1 MTDLS
6 QMSDDEL
13 LALYE
18 QEKMRVERNI
28 PADAERMGDNWYIRG
43 PRGGLEKIASA
54 APANAD
60 GTDPNAPKAAAE
72 QRGRV
77 QFALDPLI
85 SAQRNLANIERGA
98 PDPQRP
104 GAFLSRN
111 PFSTGSYGPRNP
123 LNLIDAVGNAF
134 ARNTMQSAAARPDGG
149 PWAQTLAMN
158 VGGADFQAANQA
170 YGEFESALIPMFAG
184 SAVTVSEAQR
194 FLRANVPVPGENPQV
209 VAQKMR
215 ARKQLAN
222 AAARIAGIG
231 RPFPDAP
238 TVWPLSPE
246 AEAEMRAAIGAPA
259 QAPAQPQGRAQTPAA
274 RPPAPA
280 QPQARQGAQ
289 RPAQGQGRQSR
300 WTPAQQ
306 QFVAS
311 IRGGARGAR
320 GSATNPVLIRDEA
333 DFRALRPG
341 QVFVDPDGER
351 GVK

>member
-1 MTDLS
+1 MAGPAVGQIVDGYRFKGGDPNS
-6 QMSDDEL
+6 EASWEQAAPISRPEFGQGAIEL
-13 LALYE
+13 PNGE
-18 QEKMRVERNI
+18 IWRTGRDGRPV
-28 PADAERMGDNWYIRG
+28 
-43 PRGGLEKIASA
+43 EKISGGS
-54 APANAD
+54 NAD

-85 SAQRNLANIERGA
+85 SAQRNLAGVERGN
-98 PDPQRP
+98 
-104 GAFLSRN
+104 RN
-111 PFSTGSYGPRNP
+111 PFSKGSYGPGKPVENFF
-123 LNLIDAVGNAF
+123 DAMGNTF

-149 PWAQTLAMN
+149 PWAQTLATN
-158 VGGADFQAANQA
+158 IGGPDFQAANQA

-246 AEAEMRAAIGAPA
+246 AEAEMRKAIGV
-259 QAPAQPQGRAQTPAA
+259 PAQPQASPPAPAA

-280 QPQARQGAQ
+280 RPPARQGAQ
-289 RPAQGQGRQSR
+289 RPAQGQQRQSR

-311 IRGGARGAR
+311 IRGGARGTR
-320 GSATNPVLIRDEA
+320 GSATNPVLIRNEA